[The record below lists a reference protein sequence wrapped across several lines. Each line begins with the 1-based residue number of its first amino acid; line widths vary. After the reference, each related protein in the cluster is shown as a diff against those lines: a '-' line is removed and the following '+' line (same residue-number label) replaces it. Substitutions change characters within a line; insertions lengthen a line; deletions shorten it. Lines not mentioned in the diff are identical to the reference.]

1 MKIDTLADAPAAG
14 TRPAPQERSAVERLL
29 SPRSIAMVGASNNPN
44 GIGGMVFANLKRA
57 FRGALH
63 PIHPSDPEVMGLT
76 AHPSLTALGEAVDL
90 VVIAVPGAAT
100 PEVIAQAAAL
110 GCGGATVLSA
120 GFAEVGEEGA
130 ALQAQITQT
139 ARASGLRLIGPN
151 CIGFMNL
158 HGGVMAN
165 FALNPAQPLPRVGG
179 VALVS
184 QSGGFGSYITTM
196 ALRAGL
202 RLGWFVSTGN
212 EADCN
217 VATIMRHL
225 VEQPD
230 VSVLLACAET
240 LRDPDLFVEAAVRA
254 LELDKPIVLLKMG
267 RSPEAARA
275 ALSHT
280 GSIAGSAEVLD
291 AICAQYGVHVVHTM
305 QELLD
310 LGLIFQD
317 GRRVRG
323 RRLGILTTS
332 GGAGVLLADDAGL
345 AGLTVPTL
353 PDDEQ
358 AALRALMPT
367 PFYGNVANPVDTTA
381 QGLARAGAVDD
392 VAAALGSSRSFDLMA
407 AVTWAE
413 ATSLID
419 AYVDTYQS
427 NDRPFAVLSTD
438 YTEAL
443 QDAGLPTYL
452 DPRGVVRSL
461 AAVARQSLDRPP
473 LPDAG
478 LVRIDAARAARAR
491 AIIAEAGG
499 ERVLMEHQGK
509 RLLAEYGVNVTEERF
524 APDIEAAVAAAV
536 ALDRP
541 VAVKIMSPQILH
553 KSDVGGV
560 RLGLRGADAV
570 RSACQAMLAEVSAK
584 APSARIA
591 GFLVQEMA
599 PARVEMS
606 CGLRRDPV
614 FGPMV
619 AVSVGGVLIE
629 VIAEAALLRPPF
641 GIAEARRA
649 IGGLL
654 QGRLVTAARG
664 LDAPECDQLAQ
675 VMVALG
681 QLAIEVPEIEEADVN
696 PIRIANGVAIAA
708 DALFALASHDPEG
721 TQ

>member
-1 MKIDTLADAPAAG
+1 MTIDTLADAPIAGSGAA
-14 TRPAPQERSAVERLL
+14 PARRSALERLL

-44 GIGGMVFANLKRA
+44 GLGGMVFANLKRS
-57 FRGALH
+57 FKGPLH
-63 PIHPSDPEVMGLT
+63 PVHPSDPEVMGLP
-76 AHPSLTALGEAVDL
+76 AHRALSALSEPVDL
-90 VVIAVPGAAT
+90 AVIAVPALAT

-110 GCGGATVLSA
+110 GCGGAAVLSA
-120 GFAEVGEEGA
+120 GFAEIGDEGA
-130 ALQAQITQT
+130 ALQAQITAA
-139 ARASGLRLIGPN
+139 ARTSGLRLMGPN

-165 FALNPAQPLPRVGG
+165 FALNPAQPLPRAGG

-196 ALRAGL
+196 AIRAGL

-217 VATIMRHL
+217 VATILRHL
-225 VEQPD
+225 VEQPE

-240 LRDPDLFVEAAVRA
+240 LRDPDVFVEAAVRA

-291 AICAQYGVHVVHTM
+291 AVCAQYGVHIVHTM
-305 QELLD
+305 QQLLD

-332 GGAGVLLADDAGL
+332 GGAGVLLADDAGQ
-345 AGLTVPTL
+345 AGLTVPEL
-353 PDDEQ
+353 PAEEQ

-381 QGLARAGAVDD
+381 QGLARPGAVTDV
-392 VAAALGSSRSFDLMA
+392 VAAMGQSRAFDLMA
-407 AVTWAE
+407 AVAWAE
-413 ATSLID
+413 ASSLIA
-419 AYVDTYQS
+419 AYIATYQG
-427 NDRPFAVLSTD
+427 DERPFAVLSTD

-452 DPRGVVRSL
+452 DPRGVVQAL
-461 AAVARQSLDRPP
+461 AAVARQSLDRPSP
-473 LPDAG
+473 PGAG
-478 LVRIDAARAARAR
+478 TIQLDAARAARAR
-491 AIIAEAGG
+491 AIIAEAGE

-509 RLLAEYGVNVTEERF
+509 RLLAEYGVRVTDERF
-524 APDIEAAVAAAV
+524 AADVEAAVAAAV
-536 ALDRP
+536 ELDRP

-570 RSACQAMLAEVSAK
+570 RSACQAMLADVAER
-584 APSARIA
+584 APAAHIA

-641 GIAEARRA
+641 GLAEARKA
-649 IGGLL
+649 ISGLL
-654 QGRLVTAARG
+654 QGRLVTARRG
-664 LDAPECDQLAQ
+664 LDETECDALAR

-681 QLAIEVPEIEEADVN
+681 QLALEAPEIEEADVN
-696 PIRIANGVAIAA
+696 PVRIADGVAIGA
-708 DALFALASHDPEG
+708 DALFALSKP
-721 TQ
+721 